1 MVAGAEPRQLQWS
14 TGELTVNLGMDEV
27 GAGASVVLL
36 PALSSIGTRGEMRG
50 LLERLASHY
59 LVRSVDWPGFG
70 DQPRPRVDWSPV
82 LLSAYLEWL
91 LNELTPPH
99 ALIAA
104 GHAAGYALQLCA
116 TRPGL
121 IRRLVLIAPTW
132 RGPLPTMMGGQRP
145 WFARLRALLD
155 NRVLGPSLYRL
166 NVSRAVIGLMAREH
180 VYETPRWLQGPRLA
194 AKLAVTRAVGAR
206 YASVRFVSGAL
217 DPVASRA
224 AFLELARRAAVPIL
238 QVYGAQTPLRS
249 CAEMQALA
257 QLPEVRSLCL
267 PHGRLAVHEE
277 FPEQVAAAV
286 LPFLQQGDAVN

>member
-1 MVAGAEPRQLQWS
+1 MGAAGGPRHLQWS
-14 TGELTVNLGMDEV
+14 EGELTVNLGMDV
-27 GAGASVVLL
+27 AGAGPSVLLL
-36 PALSSIGTRGEMRG
+36 PALSSIATRGEMRG
-50 LLERLASHY
+50 LLERLSSHF

-70 DQPRPRVDWSPV
+70 DQPRPRADWSPT

-116 TRPGL
+116 RRPGL

-132 RGPLPTMMGGQRP
+132 RGPLPTMMGGQRA
-145 WFARLRALLD
+145 WFARVRRLFD
-155 NRVLGPSLYRL
+155 HPVLGPGLYRL

-180 VYETPRWLQGPRLA
+180 VYEAPGWLQGPRLA
-194 AKLAVTRAVGAR
+194 EKLAVTRAVGAR

-238 QVYGAQTPLRS
+238 QVYGARTPPRS

-257 QLPEVRSLCL
+257 QLPEVQSVCL

-286 LPFLQQGDAVN
+286 LPFLQHGME